1 MYNILNS
8 NKKNK
13 KNFKKYLHFI
23 KRYIKILIEVERSGK
38 KWFKML
44 WRWNK
49 VLIGEYEHSLD
60 VKGRLIM
67 PAKLRDDIGEKF
79 IITKGLDG
87 CLFGFSQNEWTNF
100 EEKLKTLP
108 LTNKNARDFVRFFLS
123 GATECEIDK
132 QGRFL
137 ITSNLREYATL
148 EKDAIIIGVGTRIEI
163 WNREKWKS
171 YNSDEN
177 ISADEIAEN
186 MTMLGI

>member
-1 MYNILNS
+1 M
-8 NKKNK
+8 
-13 KNFKKYLHFI
+13 
-23 KRYIKILIEVERSGK
+23 
-38 KWFKML
+38 
-44 WRWNK
+44 
-49 VLIGEYEHSLD
+49 LIGEYEHSLD
-60 VKGRLIM
+60 VKGRLIL
-67 PAKLRDDIGEKF
+67 PAKIREDMGDKF
-79 IITKGLDG
+79 IVTKGLDG

-137 ITSNLREYATL
+137 ITSNLRAYATL

>member
-1 MYNILNS
+1 M
-8 NKKNK
+8 
-13 KNFKKYLHFI
+13 
-23 KRYIKILIEVERSGK
+23 
-38 KWFKML
+38 
-44 WRWNK
+44 
-49 VLIGEYEHSLD
+49 LIGEYEHSLD
-60 VKGRLIM
+60 AKGRLIM
-67 PAKLRDDIGEKF
+67 PAKLRSDIGDRF

-87 CLFGFSQNEWTNF
+87 CLFGFSQSEWTNF

-137 ITSNLREYATL
+137 IPNNLREYANM
-148 EKDAIIIGVGTRIEI
+148 EKEVIIIGVGTRIEI
-163 WNREKWKS
+163 WNREKWNK

-177 ISADEIAEN
+177 ISADSIAEN

>member
-1 MYNILNS
+1 M
-8 NKKNK
+8 
-13 KNFKKYLHFI
+13 
-23 KRYIKILIEVERSGK
+23 
-38 KWFKML
+38 
-44 WRWNK
+44 
-49 VLIGEYEHSLD
+49 LIGEYEHSLD
-60 VKGRLIM
+60 AKGRLIM
-67 PAKLRDDIGEKF
+67 PSKLREDMGEKF

-87 CLFGFSQNEWTNF
+87 CLFGFSQNEWANF

-137 ITSNLREYATL
+137 IAGNLREYASMDK
-148 EKDAIIIGVGTRIEI
+148 EVVIIGVGTRIEI
-163 WNREKWKS
+163 WNRDKWKA

-177 ISADEIAEN
+177 ISADTIAEN

>member
-1 MYNILNS
+1 M
-8 NKKNK
+8 
-13 KNFKKYLHFI
+13 
-23 KRYIKILIEVERSGK
+23 
-38 KWFKML
+38 
-44 WRWNK
+44 
-49 VLIGEYEHSLD
+49 LIGEYEHSLD

-67 PAKLRDDIGEKF
+67 PAKLREDMGEKF
-79 IITKGLDG
+79 IVTKGLDG
-87 CLFGFSQNEWTNF
+87 CLFGFSQNEWANF

-137 ITSNLREYATL
+137 IAGNLRDYANM
-148 EKDAIIIGVGTRIEI
+148 EKDVVIIGVGTRLEI
-163 WNREKWKS
+163 WNREKWKA

>member
-1 MYNILNS
+1 M
-8 NKKNK
+8 
-13 KNFKKYLHFI
+13 
-23 KRYIKILIEVERSGK
+23 
-38 KWFKML
+38 
-44 WRWNK
+44 
-49 VLIGEYEHSLD
+49 LIGEYEHSLD
-60 VKGRLIM
+60 VKGRLIL
-67 PAKLRDDIGEKF
+67 PAKIREDMGDKF
-79 IITKGLDG
+79 IVTKGLDG
-87 CLFGFSQNEWTNF
+87 CLFGFSQTEWVSF

-137 ITSNLREYATL
+137 IASNLREYASL
-148 EKDAIIIGVGTRIEI
+148 EKDVVIIGVGTRIEI
-163 WNREKWKS
+163 WNKDKWKS

>member
-1 MYNILNS
+1 M
-8 NKKNK
+8 
-13 KNFKKYLHFI
+13 
-23 KRYIKILIEVERSGK
+23 
-38 KWFKML
+38 
-44 WRWNK
+44 
-49 VLIGEYEHSLD
+49 LIGEYEHSLD
-60 VKGRLIM
+60 VKGRLIL
-67 PAKLRDDIGEKF
+67 PAKIREDMGDKF
-79 IITKGLDG
+79 IVTKGLDG

-137 ITSNLREYATL
+137 IAGNLREYANL

-171 YNSDEN
+171 YNSDEK